1 MEYRWLGSS
10 GIKVSAL
17 ALGAMGFGGSTSGGW
32 VGNHEIDDVRRHVAM
47 ALDAGVILFD
57 SANSYQK
64 GTAEELLGKA
74 LGSNRDRVL
83 VSTKVN
89 ARVGEGVNDVGQ
101 SRWHILRA
109 CEESLRRLGTDHID
123 IYHVHGFDAC
133 TPLEESLAAL
143 DALVQSGKVRYLA
156 CSNHAAW
163 QIMKALAVSDRRGLA
178 RYAATQSY
186 YTLVARELE
195 WEIIPLARD
204 QGLGVMVW
212 SPLAGGFLAGKF
224 TRDAAPTPGT
234 RRAMIGNLGIGPFDE
249 AHGFAIVDVMREIAA
264 QRGSN
269 VTCAQVALNWLR
281 TRDVVSSIIVG
292 ARSDEQLADNLAAVQ
307 WAMTDDERDR
317 LDAVSALPD
326 PYPHWYQRQFT
337 AERFSRDG
345 APAGAFAYQFPTSE

>member
-1 MEYRWLGSS
+1 
-10 GIKVSAL
+10 
-17 ALGAMGFGGSTSGGW
+17 
-32 VGNHEIDDVRRHVAM
+32 
-47 ALDAGVILFD
+47 
-57 SANSYQK
+57 
-64 GTAEELLGKA
+64 
-74 LGSNRDRVL
+74 
-83 VSTKVN
+83 
-89 ARVGEGVNDVGQ
+89 
-101 SRWHILRA
+101 
-109 CEESLRRLGTDHID
+109 
-123 IYHVHGFDAC
+123 
-133 TPLEESLAAL
+133 
-143 DALVQSGKVRYLA
+143 
-156 CSNHAAW
+156 
-163 QIMKALAVSDRRGLA
+163 
-178 RYAATQSY
+178 
-186 YTLVARELE
+186 
-195 WEIIPLARD
+195 
-204 QGLGVMVW
+204 MVW